1 MGYLSKV
8 NVIIWC
14 LLIYINGCS
23 PQLPSEITAVSNRPQ
38 SWKKFVGILKLREK
52 PLLETSRIDSRGRR
66 LIVASHRKALLAEQE
81 RVITELQE
89 LSSEISVIFRYRLV
103 LNGLA
108 IVAPEA
114 FREQIQQI
122 ATISSLQNE
131 AFFHLP
137 EAQVDLTGTN
147 MANDSSSFIGSKK
160 VHRRLRVKNA
170 DGVPVAVKGDGM
182 RIAIIDTGIDYFHQ
196 MLGGAGNVQ
205 DYRVNDPSIVEDGSF
220 PTATVVAGIDLV
232 GASYNPSSSNF
243 DRHIPRGDADP
254 LDEHGH
260 GSHVAAIAAGRDD
273 GQRAGV
279 APEASLVAV
288 KIFGAGSTGE
298 TVIIKAI
305 EYAIDPNGDF
315 ELNDQA
321 HVANLS
327 IGRPYGRVA
336 TLYQEAI
343 NTAARGGTVVV
354 ASAGNSG
361 RRPFVVSDPSTA
373 EEAISVAASVD
384 NDPAHW
390 RLPGIHLNHVGHK
403 ESVAEAVESHVSKP
417 LTETGPISA
426 PFYYVGLAAEDL
438 TVDQRYHL
446 RNKIA
451 LIDRGP
457 IQFYR
462 QFARAVDAGAI
473 AIVVT
478 NNSSY
483 PPFPM
488 WGNKAIPIPALM
500 IAQDVG
506 EEIKKSLSEG
516 IAVRATLDAQL
527 FFERRELIDSLAWFS
542 SYGPRGFDALIKP
555 EIAAPGLRVVSAA
568 AGSGNRLRRM
578 SGTSMS
584 APFVSGV
591 VALVRQ
597 YRPTITAPHVKA
609 MVVGSAQKMN
619 SPSGVTYEV
628 YQQGNGRVDAYRSVT
643 SNVVF
648 QPSTLSLGI
657 LSVLKHKKLTG
668 TINVENLSS
677 KKQQLTV
684 RASVDRQLKIILP
697 EMIELPANKTATLDY
712 QLIIDATNIRQHYTN
727 LDGFIELLDNDQQIV
742 AQLPLLVG
750 VRKPSRLQAESA
762 IIYATSEEDAYRA
775 TVDVKFNNAGTSDGK
790 AMLFELLGVDE
801 RKTVSKKQGRPCD
814 LQSVG
819 YRVGEKFYGFRKVP
833 VLQFAVKLYYP
844 QTTWHT
850 CEVSIQF
857 DHNNDNIADQ
867 ELIAGDNTDFIE
879 AIPQGEFFSVLSD
892 AQMMRALRR
901 SYENNAVG
909 KEDYSPALLSR
920 IPLET
925 YNNSSLVVASVNL
938 NKLARDRYGNVRLK
952 LSVSYDSETVEDRD
966 DFLGEGWLT
975 LSPALDAMGFGN
987 IPEFLSLGR
996 GQQGTLS
1003 LTKGGNPNA
1012 KLIAYFPHNTASFLN
1027 NRDDYQSQIVDLSYR
1042 FYPLT
1047 LVNETGF

>member
-8 NVIIWC
+8 NVIVWC

-23 PQLPSEITAVSNRPQ
+23 PELPSKLTAVSNRPQ
-38 SWKKFVGILKLREK
+38 SWKKFVGILKLQEK
-52 PLLETSRIDSRGRR
+52 PLLATSSINSRGQR
-66 LIVASHRKALLAEQE
+66 LIVGSHKKAVLAEQE

-89 LSSEISVIFRYRLV
+89 LSSEIAVIFRYRLV

-131 AFFHLP
+131 SFFHLP
-137 EAQVDLTGTN
+137 EAQVDLVGTN
-147 MANDSSSFIGSKK
+147 MANDSASFIGSKQ

-170 DGVPVAVKGDGM
+170 DGVPVAVRGDGI
-182 RIAIIDTGIDYFHQ
+182 RIAIIDTGIDYFHR
-196 MLGGAGNVQ
+196 MLGGTGNVQ
-205 DYRVNDPSIVEDGSF
+205 DYRRNDPSIIEDGSF

-232 GASYNPSSSNF
+232 GANYNPSSSNF
-243 DRHIPRGDADP
+243 ARHIPHGDADP

-260 GSHVAAIAAGRDD
+260 GSHVAAIAAGRGGSEQNHD
-273 GQRAGV
+273 GV

-305 EYAIDPNGDF
+305 EYAIDPNRDF
-315 ELNDQA
+315 ELSDQT

-343 NTAARGGTVVV
+343 NTAALGGTVVV

-373 EEAISVAASVD
+373 KEAISVAASVD

-390 RLPGIHLNHVGHK
+390 RLPGIHINHVGHK

-417 LTETGPISA
+417 LAETGPISA
-426 PFYYVGLAAEDL
+426 PFYYLGLAAEDL

-446 RNKIA
+446 RDKIA
-451 LIDRGP
+451 LIDFGQIPFDQR
-457 IQFYR
+457 
-462 QFARAVDAGAI
+462 FARAVDAGAT
-473 AIVVT
+473 AIVVI
-478 NNSSY
+478 NDRDY

-488 WGNKAIPIPALM
+488 WGYRAVPIPAVM
-500 IAQDVG
+500 ITQSVG
-506 EEIKKSLSEG
+506 EEIKKSLAEG
-516 IAVRATLDAQL
+516 IAVRATLDAKL

-568 AGSGNRLRRM
+568 AGSGNRVRRM

-591 VALVRQ
+591 VALARQ
-597 YRPTITAPHVKA
+597 YRPKLTTSQVRA
-609 MVVGSAQKMN
+609 MVIGSAKKMN
-619 SPSGVTYEV
+619 SPTGISYEV
-628 YQQGNGRVDAYRSVT
+628 YQQGNGRVDAYRAVT
-643 SNVVF
+643 SNVIF

-668 TINVENLSS
+668 TINVQNLSN
-677 KKQQLTV
+677 KKQQLTI
-684 RASVDRQLKIILP
+684 RTSVDRQLDIVLP
-697 EMIELPANKTATLDY
+697 KTIELAANKSTPLDY
-712 QLIIDATNIRQHYTN
+712 QLTIDATNIRQHYTN
-727 LDGFIELLDNDQQIV
+727 LDGFIELLDSDQQIV
-742 AQLPLLVG
+742 AKLPLLVG
-750 VRKPSRLQAESA
+750 VRKPSRLHAESA
-762 IIYATSEEDAYRA
+762 IIHATSEEDAYRA
-775 TVDVKFNNAGTSDGK
+775 AVDVKVTNAGTSDGK
-790 AMLFELLGVDE
+790 AMLFELLGIDE
-801 RKTVSKKQGRPCD
+801 RKTASTNNEGRPCD

-819 YRVGEKFYGFRKVP
+819 YRAIDKVYRFKRVP

-857 DHNNDNIADQ
+857 DQNNDNIADQ
-867 ELIAGDNTDFIE
+867 ELIAGDNTEFIE
-879 AIPQGEFFSVLSD
+879 AAPRGEFFSILTD
-892 AQMMRALRR
+892 AYLMRALRHY
-901 SYENNAVG
+901 YEKNSVVG
-909 KEDYSPALLSR
+909 KEDYSPALISR

-925 YNNSSLVVASVNL
+925 YNNSSLVILSVAL
-938 NKLARDRYGNVRLK
+938 DKLARDRYGNVRLK
-952 LSVSYDSETVEDRD
+952 LAVSYDSETVEDRD
-966 DFLGEGWLT
+966 DFLGDGWLT
-975 LSPALDAMGFGN
+975 VSPTLDSMGFWK
-987 IPEFLSLGR
+987 IPEFLFLKR
-996 GQQGTLS
+996 GQQGLLS
-1003 LTKGGNPNA
+1003 LTKGGNPDA
-1012 KLIAYFPHNTASFLN
+1012 KLIAYFPHNTASFLA
-1027 NRDDYQSQIVDLSYR
+1027 NRDDYQSQIIDLSYR
-1042 FYPLT
+1042 FHPLSRR
-1047 LVNETGF
+1047 

>member
-8 NVIIWC
+8 NVIVWC

-23 PQLPSEITAVSNRPQ
+23 PELPSEITAINNRPQ
-38 SWKKFVGILKLREK
+38 SWKKFVGILKLQER
-52 PLLETSRIDSRGRR
+52 PLLETSSVNSRGQR
-66 LIVASHRKALLAEQE
+66 LIVATHRRALLAEQE

-89 LSSEISVIFRYRLV
+89 LSPEIAVIFRYRLV

-122 ATISSLQNE
+122 ATISSLKNE
-131 AFFHLP
+131 SFFHLP
-137 EAQVDLTGTN
+137 EAQVDLAGTK
-147 MANDSSSFIGSKK
+147 MASDSSSFIGSKQ

-170 DGVPVAVKGDGM
+170 DGVPVAVKGDGI

-196 MLGGAGNVQ
+196 MLGGTGNVQ
-205 DYRVNDPSIVEDGSF
+205 DYRRNNPAIIEEGSF

-232 GASYNPSSSNF
+232 GASYNPGSSNF
-243 DRHIPRGDADP
+243 ERHIPRGDADP

-260 GSHVAAIAAGRDD
+260 GSHVAAIAAGRGG
-273 GQRAGV
+273 GQRDGV

-315 ELNDQA
+315 ELSDQA

-373 EEAISVAASVD
+373 EEAISVAASID

-417 LTETGPISA
+417 LAEIEPISA
-426 PFYYVGLAAEDL
+426 PFYYVGFAAEDL

-446 RNKIA
+446 RDKVA
-451 LIDRGP
+451 LIDRG
-457 IQFYR
+457 QVSFDKK
-462 QFARAVDAGAI
+462 FARAVEAGAA
-473 AIVVT
+473 AIVVI
-478 NNSSY
+478 NDRDH

-488 WGNKAIPIPALM
+488 WGSKAIPIPAVM

-506 EEIKKSLSEG
+506 KEIKNSLAEG
-516 IAVRATLDAQL
+516 IAVRATLDAQV

-555 EIAAPGLRVVSAA
+555 EIAAPGLRVVSAG
-568 AGSGNRLRRM
+568 AGSGNGVRRM

-591 VALVRQ
+591 AALVRQ
-597 YRPTITAPHVKA
+597 YRPKMTTERVKA
-609 MVVGSAQKMN
+609 MIVGSAKKMTTT
-619 SPSGVTYEV
+619 SGIAYEV
-628 YQQGNGRVDAYRSVT
+628 YQQGNGRVDAYRAVT

-648 QPSTLSLGI
+648 QPATLSLGI

-668 TINVENLSS
+668 IIEVQNLSP
-677 KKQQLTV
+677 KKQRLTV
-684 RASVDRQLKIILP
+684 RASVDRQLGIILP
-697 EMIELPANKTATLDY
+697 EMIELPANKSALLEY
-712 QLIIDATNIRQHYTN
+712 QLMIDATNLRRHYTN
-727 LDGFIELLDNDQQIV
+727 LDGFIELLDSDQQIV

-750 VRKPSRLQAESA
+750 VRKPSRLQAEPA
-762 IIYATSEEDAYRA
+762 IIHATSEEDAYRA

-790 AMLFELLGVDE
+790 AMLFELLGIDE
-801 RKTVSKKQGRPCD
+801 RKNPTNKEGHPCD

-819 YRVGEKFYGFRKVP
+819 YRTIEKFYGFRKVS

-857 DHNNDNIADQ
+857 DQNNDNIADQ
-867 ELIAGDNTDFIE
+867 ELIVGDNTEFIE
-879 AIPQGEFFSVLSD
+879 AIPRGEFFSILSD
-892 AQMMRALRR
+892 AQMMRTLRR
-901 SYENNAVG
+901 SYENSTTT

-925 YNNSSLVVASVNL
+925 YNNSSLVIASVAMNS
-938 NKLARDRYGNVRLK
+938 LARDRYGNVRLK
-952 LSVSYDSETVEDRD
+952 LAVSYDSETVENRD
-966 DFLGEGWLT
+966 DFLGDGWLT
-975 LSPALDAMGFGN
+975 ISPDLDGMGFWK
-987 IPEFLSLGR
+987 IPEYLSLRR

-1012 KLIAYFPHNTASFLN
+1012 KLIAYFPHNTASFIAD
-1027 NRDDYQSQIVDLSYR
+1027 RDDYQSQIVDLNYR
-1042 FYPLT
+1042 FYPLSRR
-1047 LVNETGF
+1047 

>member
-8 NVIIWC
+8 NAIIWC

-23 PQLPSEITAVSNRPQ
+23 QQMPSEITAVSNRPQ
-38 SWKKFVGILKLREK
+38 SWKKFVGIMKLQEK
-52 PLLETSRIDSRGRR
+52 PLLATSSVDGRGRR
-66 LIVASHRKALLAEQE
+66 LIVASHRRALLAEQE

-89 LSSEISVIFRYRLV
+89 LSSEISVVFRYRLV

-114 FREQIQQI
+114 LREQIQRI

-131 AFFHLP
+131 SFFHLP
-137 EAQVDLTGTN
+137 EAQIDLAGTN
-147 MANDSSSFIGSKK
+147 VASDSAAFIGSKR
-160 VHRRLRVKNA
+160 VHSKLRVKNA
-170 DGVPVAVKGDGM
+170 DGVPIAVRGDGI

-205 DYRVNDPSIVEDGSF
+205 DYRSNDPSIIEEGSF

-232 GASYNPSSSNF
+232 GSAYNPSSSNF
-243 DRHIPRGDADP
+243 ARHIPYGDGDP

-260 GSHVAAIAAGRDD
+260 GSHVAAIAAGRGD
-273 GQRAGV
+273 GKQNRDGV

-305 EYAIDPNGDF
+305 EYAIDPNGDL
-315 ELNDQA
+315 ELSDQS

-327 IGRPYGRVA
+327 IGRPYGRAA

-343 NTAARGGTVVV
+343 NTAARGGTIIV

-361 RRPFVVSDPSTA
+361 RRPFVVGDPSTA

-403 ESVAEAVESHVSKP
+403 EATAEAVESHVSKP
-417 LTETGPISA
+417 LAETGTISA
-426 PFYYVGLAAEDL
+426 PFYYIGLAAEDL

-451 LIDRGP
+451 LIDRG
-457 IQFYR
+457 QVSFD
-462 QFARAVDAGAI
+462 QKFARAVDAGAI
-473 AIVVT
+473 AIVVV
-478 NNSSY
+478 NDLQHR
-483 PPFPM
+483 PFPM
-488 WGNKAIPIPALM
+488 WGSRAIPIPALM
-500 IAQDVG
+500 IARNVG
-506 EEIKKSLSEG
+506 EEIKRSLANG
-516 IAVRATLDAQL
+516 VAVRATLDAQL
-527 FFERRELIDSLAWFS
+527 FFERRELIDSIAWFS
-542 SYGPRGFDALIKP
+542 SQGPRGFDALIKP
-555 EIAAPGLRVVSAA
+555 EIAAPGLRIVSAA
-568 AGSGNRLRRM
+568 AGSGNRKRRM

-591 VALVRQ
+591 VALARQ
-597 YRPTITAPHVKA
+597 YRPKRSASGIRA
-609 MVVGSAQKMN
+609 MVIGSAQKMTT
-619 SPSGVTYEV
+619 PTGIVYDV
-628 YQQGNGRVDAYRSVT
+628 YQQGNGRVDAYQAVT

-657 LSVLKHKKLTG
+657 LSALKHKKLTG
-668 TINVENLSS
+668 TINVRNLSAA
-677 KKQQLTV
+677 KQRLTV
-684 RASVDRQLKIILP
+684 RSAVDRQLKIILP
-697 EMIELPANKTATLDY
+697 ETIELPANKSVALDY
-712 QLIIDATNIRQHYTN
+712 QLIIDATNIHQHYTN
-727 LDGFIELLDNDQQIV
+727 LDGFIELLDSDQQVV

-762 IIYATSEEDAYRA
+762 IIHATSEEDAYRA

-790 AMLFELLGVDE
+790 VMLFELLGVDE
-801 RKTVSKKQGRPCD
+801 RKPASNSEGRPCD

-819 YRVGEKFYGFRKVP
+819 YRAIDKFYRFKKGSF
-833 VLQFAVKLYYP
+833 LQFAVKLYYP

-857 DHNNDNIADQ
+857 DHDHDNIADQ
-867 ELIAGDNTDFIE
+867 ELVVGDNTDFIE
-879 AIPQGEFFSVLSD
+879 TIPRGEFFSILSD
-892 AQMMRALRR
+892 AHIVRSLRR
-901 SYENNAVG
+901 SYENSTVD
-909 KEDYSPALLSR
+909 KEDYSPAVLSY

-925 YNNSSLVVASVNL
+925 YNNSSLVIASVNL
-938 NKLARDRYGNVRLK
+938 NKLARDRHGNVRLK

-966 DFLGEGWLT
+966 DFLGDQWLT
-975 LSPALDAMGFGN
+975 LSPNLDSMGFWK
-987 IPEFLSLGR
+987 IPDFLFLKQ

-1003 LTKGGNPNA
+1003 LTKGGNPQA
-1012 KLIAYFPHNTASFLN
+1012 KLIAYFPHNTASFLAD
-1027 NRDDYQSQIVDLSYR
+1027 RDDYQSQIVDLSYR
-1042 FYPLT
+1042 FHPLR
-1047 LVNETGF
+1047 N